1 VLAIGDNIVS
11 FFFKTRTYP
20 WIAAFIRPLLLIA
33 QFQMLR
39 TYVFRYLRVIYVS
52 SPMVLLLFTFIFFFS
67 CIGKFY
73 FAGTLQ
79 GVQYMNDL
87 SDSSFNMMVLMT
99 TSNYPDVM
107 LPAYQQNRFN
117 FIFFGTYLLLGMFFI
132 MNLLL
137 AIIYSNFKSYFE
149 QQIENKED
157 IRRSFLFDKFQCL
170 AKETD
175 HLDKIQMYKFFV
187 LIHSLV
193 AGCNQDQF
201 EDDEDLQISRDLS
214 KKDDTMSDGGSSY

>member
-1 VLAIGDNIVS
+1 
-11 FFFKTRTYP
+11 
-20 WIAAFIRPLLLIA
+20 
-33 QFQMLR
+33 
-39 TYVFRYLRVIYVS
+39 
-52 SPMVLLLFTFIFFFS
+52 
-67 CIGKFY
+67 
-73 FAGTLQ
+73 
-79 GVQYMNDL
+79 
-87 SDSSFNMMVLMT
+87 
-99 TSNYPDVM
+99 
-107 LPAYQQNRFN
+107 
-117 FIFFGTYLLLGMFFI
+117 